1 MKKFSSLATV
11 ITFCLFLGG
20 FAAAFFLLPARGFS
34 EQENRRLAEA
44 PAFGAEELF
53 SGRFADG
60 TNEYVADQF
69 PLRDVFVKIKSA
81 AELAMLKRANN
92 GVLYTKDQ
100 LAVLE
105 FDSYSSRTEI
115 TKNADG
121 FYEKTVAAMAKSR
134 SADSAKA
141 GIPCVTLVP
150 PRTIDVAGSTFGCA
164 GHGDALFAALE
175 ANFAPE
181 AGFIDLLPDMRAAY
195 ENGEYVIYR
204 TDHHWTTAGAYAA
217 YVKVMQKL
225 GAGENIIPREAFSAE
240 KTADFSGT
248 TAARAN
254 FPVYTRDT
262 LEIWTLPDEADYS
275 VVADGRELGG
285 FYNRE
290 HLNGSD
296 KYSAFLDG
304 THAITTVTK
313 KSGEPRKKLLV
324 IKDSFANCLIPF
336 LAREFDIVALDISS
350 APAAS
355 AAAKEYGAD
364 AILYVCNAENVV
376 SRGLLK

>member
-1 MKKFSSLATV
+1 
-11 ITFCLFLGG
+11 
-20 FAAAFFLLPARGFS
+20 
-34 EQENRRLAEA
+34 
-44 PAFGAEELF
+44 
-53 SGRFADG
+53 
-60 TNEYVADQF
+60 
-69 PLRDVFVKIKSA
+69 
-81 AELAMLKRANN
+81 
-92 GVLYTKDQ
+92 
-100 LAVLE
+100 
-105 FDSYSSRTEI
+105 
-115 TKNADG
+115 
-121 FYEKTVAAMAKSR
+121 
-134 SADSAKA
+134 
-141 GIPCVTLVP
+141 
-150 PRTIDVAGSTFGCA
+150 
-164 GHGDALFAALE
+164 
-175 ANFAPE
+175 
-181 AGFIDLLPDMRAAY
+181 
-195 ENGEYVIYR
+195 VIYR

-290 HLNGSD
+290 HLNSSD